1 MDDIYLARFVEGKYE
16 RPVNLGGP
24 INSAAEETTPFVA
37 PDGKY
42 LFFLS
47 QRDGESHVYWVS
59 AAVIEKLRL
68 AGAKK

>member
-1 MDDIYLARFVEGKYE
+1 MGTAQTDLR
-16 RPVNLGGP
+16 RPTKSPTTAGVNSPAIELCP
-24 INSAAEETTPFVA
+24 MVTA
-37 PDGKY
+37 DGKY

-59 AAVIEKLRL
+59 AAVIEKLRP